1 MNNQPLTIV
10 VNDNGTSFAN
20 QPITMEMATN
30 TLMTGLLN
38 IANSITNTIPEEHQQ
53 EFKEA
58 TYDTFNQIFTAFLE
72 TWIPDSELRSDL
84 AADAILELENQ
95 KTKEAAEALPT
106 QDNNILQF
114 KPKE

>member
-20 QPITMEMATN
+20 QPITLEMATN

-38 IANSITNTIPEEHQQ
+38 IANSINATIPEEHQT

-58 TYDTFNQIFTAFLE
+58 TYDTFNQLFTAFLE
-72 TWIPDSELRSDL
+72 SWIPDSELRQDL
-84 AADAILELENQ
+84 AAEAILDLENQ
-95 KTKEAAEALPT
+95 KLNDAVSALSMSE
-106 QDNNILQF
+106 Q
-114 KPKE
+114 E